1 MNTLDIILLVLLIP
15 GAIRG
20 ITKGLLEQVISIGG
34 IFLSVYAAY
43 HFSQPVCAWL
53 GAHFELTGTVLN
65 VLGFAVTLVAVLL
78 VVILLAKVI
87 TKAVEM
93 ASLGWINRA
102 LGFAFSLVTSAL
114 VLSLLAIL
122 FDTLN
127 SKFELV
133 TGPVLTESVLYPP
146 LLDLG
151 YTVFPYLKELV
162 GMASAAVA

>member
-53 GAHFELTGTVLN
+53 GQHIEVSETVLN
-65 VLGFAVTLVAVLL
+65 VLGFAITLLAVLL
-78 VVILLAKVI
+78 VVMLLAKVI

-102 LGFAFSLVTSAL
+102 LGFVFSLVTSTL

-127 SKFELV
+127 TKFELV

-146 LLDLG
+146 LLELG

-162 GMASAAVA
+162 SMVPGA

>member
-20 ITKGLLEQVISIGG
+20 ITKGFLEQVVALGG

-43 HFSQPVCAWL
+43 HFSQPVCEWL
-53 GAHFELTGTVLN
+53 RQYIQVSETVLN
-65 VLGFAVTLVAVLL
+65 VLGFVVMLLGVLIL
-78 VVILLAKVI
+78 VILLGKVI

-122 FDTLN
+122 FDTVN

-133 TGPVLTESVLYPP
+133 TGPVLSESVLFPP

-162 GMASAAVA
+162 GMASATVA

>member
-43 HFSQPVCAWL
+43 HFSQPVCVWL
-53 GAHFELTGTVLN
+53 GQHIEVSETVLN
-65 VLGFAVTLVAVLL
+65 VLGFVVTLLAVLV

-114 VLSLLAIL
+114 VLSLVAVL
-122 FDTLN
+122 FDTVN

-133 TGPVLTESVLYPP
+133 TGPVITESVLYAP

-162 GMASAAVA
+162 GMATA

>member
-53 GAHFELTGTVLN
+53 GQHIEVSETVLN
-65 VLGFAVTLVAVLL
+65 VLGFVVTLLAVLV

-93 ASLGWINRA
+93 ASLGWLNRA

-114 VLSLLAIL
+114 VLSLLAVL
-122 FDTLN
+122 FDTVN

-133 TGPVLTESVLYPP
+133 TGPVITESVLYSP

-162 GMASAAVA
+162 GMATA

>member
-43 HFSQPVCAWL
+43 HFSQPVCEWL
-53 GAHFELTGTVLN
+53 GQYIQVSETVLN

-127 SKFELV
+127 SKFES
-133 TGPVLTESVLYPP
+133 TR
-146 LLDLG
+146 
-151 YTVFPYLKELV
+151 
-162 GMASAAVA
+162 